1 MLPAPLCEETEETSR
16 PAKLSSI
23 VKHIVLGAFEEFTP
37 SFISNGWPHERSD
50 PGEFATLGYWQKLA
64 RELDTAGFDFLFF
77 ADALGYP
84 MYDDTIPEVVV
95 REAVQFPVHDPLTI
109 VSGLAATV
117 DRLGFV
123 VTASTTSEQ
132 PYLLARRFAS
142 LDHLTNGRIGWN
154 VVTSDMQ
161 AALVKLLGVGDVT
174 PHDRRYDR
182 ADEFIDLALT
192 LWEGGWS
199 DDPFVID
206 KASRVFTDP
215 TAVHRITHDG
225 EFFSLD
231 GYFPVSPSPQRTPT
245 LFQAGASTRG
255 IEFAARIAE
264 CVFIQ
269 ERDVEKTTAL
279 VRSIRD
285 EVERRGRPRDSVK
298 IINSISVIVGET
310 DAAAAELRASL
321 TAAPSRDAM
330 AALFLGWSG
339 VNLLGLD
346 PQTAID
352 DLSTEVG
359 KTTLAMYQ
367 NRGMTVGSV
376 LDQLAQTLGGTKVTG
391 TAAHA
396 AAELERLVEV
406 TDVDG
411 FLIEHSF
418 GGIATYREFIDRVM
432 PLLRENGVIPAAPRS
447 GSLREM
453 LTGAPTPRLQPEH
466 PGARFRPAHVEPA
479 HGNHSAGEQ

>member
-1 MLPAPLCEETEETSR
+1 M
-16 PAKLSSI
+16 
-23 VKHIVLGAFEEFTP
+23 VKQLVLGAFEEFTP

-50 PGEFATLGYWQKLA
+50 PAAFATLEYWQSLA
-64 RELDTAGFDFLFF
+64 RELDIAGFDFLFF

-95 REAVQFPVHDPLTI
+95 REAVQFPVLDPLALI
-109 VSGLAATV
+109 SGLAATV

-132 PYLLARRFAS
+132 PYLLARRFAT
-142 LDHLTNGRIGWN
+142 LDHLTRGRIGWN

-161 AALVKLLGVGDVT
+161 AALVKLLGLGEVT

-182 ADEFIDLALT
+182 ADEFIDVTLK

-199 DDPFVID
+199 DGAAVVD
-206 KASRVFTDP
+206 KATRVFTDP
-215 TAVHRITHDG
+215 GAVHRIRHHG
-225 EFFSLD
+225 EFFSVD

-245 LFQAGASTRG
+245 LFQAGASARG
-255 IEFAARIAE
+255 VEFASRIAE

-269 ERDVEKTTAL
+269 ERNPQKAAAL
-279 VRSIRD
+279 VKLIRD
-285 EVERRGRPRDSVK
+285 QVELRGRRRDSVK
-298 IINSISVIVGET
+298 IISSISVVVAET
-310 DAAAAELRASL
+310 DDAARQLRRSL

-339 VNLLGLD
+339 VNLMGLD
-346 PQTAID
+346 PDTAID

-367 NRGMTVGSV
+367 NSEMSVGDV
-376 LDQLAQTLGGTKVTG
+376 LDQLAETLGGTKITG
-391 TAAHA
+391 TADSVAHDI
-396 AAELERLVEV
+396 ELLAGES
-406 TDVDG
+406 DVDG
-411 FLIEHSF
+411 FLIEHTY
-418 GGIATYREFIDRVM
+418 GGIATYREFIDEVM
-432 PLLRENGVIPAAPRS
+432 PILRQRGLLPRTPRS

-453 LTGAPTPRLQPEH
+453 LTGSPTPRLQDGH
-466 PGARFRPAHVEPA
+466 PGALFRPDA
-479 HGNHSAGEQ
+479 